1 MTWVAV
7 GAAGVGAVGSIAG
20 GLFGASGAAKA
31 ASSAKEAAYINRQTL
46 LELDD
51 RARKDLDPFA
61 AVGRATAPIL
71 QDLMTGKSN
80 VSDQL
85 SRDPIF
91 QWQSEE
97 LQRFNER
104 QLARQGLT
112 NSGAGLELNRRG
124 YSQLLGDNAQRYFNN
139 LYNTVSLGENAAA
152 KQANNALQT
161 GQNIAQ
167 SNTLGAQ
174 QAGNAQIQQGVA
186 YGNIATG
193 ISNSV
198 MSGIGLYQ
206 NQLNAQTYQQ
216 MFQNMMRQNIPQTT
230 QFSSSGSPFL
240 VNTPG
245 ASRNLG
251 TTSE

>member
-1 MTWVAV
+1 V
-7 GAAGVGAVGSIAG
+7 GAIGS
-20 GLFGASGAAKA
+20 GLLGASGASRA
-31 ASSAKEAAYINRQTL
+31 ASSARDAANINQQTL
-46 LELDD
+46 YTLDA
-51 RARKDLDPFA
+51 RARQDLDPFA

-71 QDLMTGKSN
+71 QDLMTGRTN

-85 SRDPIF
+85 SHDPTF

-152 KQANNALQT
+152 RQANNALQT
-161 GQNIAQ
+161 GQNLAQ
-167 SNTLGAQ
+167 SNTLAGQ
-174 QAGNAQIQQGVA
+174 QIGNAQIQQGVA
-186 YGNIATG
+186 YGNIGTG
-193 ISNSV
+193 VANSIN
-198 MSGIGLYQ
+198 SGIGLYQ

-216 MFQNMMRQNIPQTT
+216 MFQSMMQRNTPQTT
-230 QFSSSGSPFL
+230 AFSSGGSPFL

-245 ASRNLG
+245 ALG
-251 TTSE
+251 TTS

>member
-7 GAAGVGAVGSIAG
+7 GAAGVGAVGAIGG
-20 GLFGASGAAKA
+20 GLLGASGASKA
-31 ASSAKEAAYINRQTL
+31 AASAKDAAYINQQTL
-46 LELDD
+46 YNLDA
-51 RARKDLDPFA
+51 RARQDLDPFA
-61 AVGRATAPIL
+61 AVGRSTAPIL
-71 QDLMTGKSN
+71 QDLMTGKAN
-80 VSDQL
+80 ISDQL
-85 SRDPIF
+85 SRDPTF

-152 KQANNALQT
+152 RQASNSLQT
-161 GQNIAQ
+161 GQNLAQ
-167 SNTLGAQ
+167 SNTLAGQ
-174 QAGNAQIQQGVA
+174 QIGNAQMQQGVA

-198 MSGIGLYQ
+198 QSGIGLYQ

-216 MFQNMMRQNIPQTT
+216 MFQNMMQRNVPQTT
-230 QFSSSGSPFL
+230 QFSSGGSPFL

-245 ASRNLG
+245 SLS
-251 TTSE
+251 TTS